1 MSKPHAPR
9 VSPADLASDR
19 PEKPPT
25 TKDFTHGQQ
34 LLNVQPLTETTRWDA
49 VRALTGVQ
57 QRQPMPLGDVRL
69 ILAMLDLDPV
79 ELRGLTAPTPVQPPA
94 GMSVLDSACPVCEA
108 APGLKCVT
116 RAGKEAPSVHASRWR
131 IWKEQR

>member
-1 MSKPHAPR
+1 MNKPRAPR
-9 VSPADLASDR
+9 VSPVDLASDR

-34 LLNVQPLTETTRWDA
+34 LLNVQPLAEATRWDA
-49 VRALTGVQ
+49 MRALTGVQ

-69 ILAMLDLDPV
+69 ILAMLDLDPAA
-79 ELRGLTAPTPVQPPA
+79 LLGHTAPTLVQPQA
-94 GMSVLDSACPVCEA
+94 EMSVLDSTCPDCEA
-108 APGLKCVT
+108 EVGQRCWT
-116 RAGKEAPSVHASRWR
+116 RSGKEAPSVHGSRWR